1 VAALKRKLTTILCAD
16 VAGYSL
22 LMSRDEETTHARLAA
37 LFREVLEPAI
47 AAHGGTLVKTTGDG
61 FLSEFVSVVEAMRC
75 ASEIQH
81 AVTELSND
89 YPSDQAILFRI
100 GINLGDVIH
109 DNDDIFGDGVIIASR
124 LEGLAERGGIVV
136 SQAVRDHVHDKLGL
150 SFEDMGE
157 QRLKNIE
164 RPVRA
169 FRVRS
174 EADEP
179 PRSLSFGRRHIQ
191 SGAVALAVALG
202 VSVIA
207 GLWWFDGLG
216 SLSAWT
222 APLLRSAALPEIL
235 RPPRPAQLSIVVLPF
250 ANLGGDPQQD
260 YFVDG
265 ITESLTTDLSRA
277 LPGSFVV
284 TRGTAFTYK
293 GKPVDA
299 RQIGRDLNVRY
310 LLQGSVLT
318 DGDQVSVNAQL
329 IEADSNNEL
338 WA

>member
-1 VAALKRKLTTILCAD
+1 MAALKRKLTTILCAD

-136 SQAVRDHVHDKLGL
+136 SQAVRDHVHDKLGH
-150 SFEDMGE
+150 
-157 QRLKNIE
+157 
-164 RPVRA
+164 
-169 FRVRS
+169 
-174 EADEP
+174 
-179 PRSLSFGRRHIQ
+179 GRTAAEEHQ
-191 SGAVALAVALG
+191 A
-202 VSVIA
+202 A
-207 GLWWFDGLG
+207 G
-216 SLSAWT
+216 
-222 APLLRSAALPEIL
+222 PCV
-235 RPPRPAQLSIVVLPF
+235 PRP
-250 ANLGGDPQQD
+250 
-260 YFVDG
+260 
-265 ITESLTTDLSRA
+265 E
-277 LPGSFVV
+277 
-284 TRGTAFTYK
+284 RG
-293 GKPVDA
+293 
-299 RQIGRDLNVRY
+299 
-310 LLQGSVLT
+310 
-318 DGDQVSVNAQL
+318 
-329 IEADSNNEL
+329 
-338 WA
+338 